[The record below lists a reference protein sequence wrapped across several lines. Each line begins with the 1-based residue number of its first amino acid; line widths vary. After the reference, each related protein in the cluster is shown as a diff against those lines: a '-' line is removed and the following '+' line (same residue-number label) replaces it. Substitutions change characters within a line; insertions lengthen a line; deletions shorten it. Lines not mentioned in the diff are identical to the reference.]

1 MNESNKD
8 PSLKGCTGSGGRNTV
23 TLKIIKTKEKK
34 QTLSVCLSLKL
45 EH

>member
-23 TLKIIKTKEKK
+23 TLKIIKTEEKK
-34 QTLSVCLSLKL
+34 QTLSASLSLKL